1 MSVKNNSIESR
12 EVYAHRGASGTY
24 FENTMKAFYGAIDE
38 GADGIELDVQLSR
51 DGVFFV
57 IHDEDLTRVSGV
69 HKNISEMNAADI
81 EQIRIG
87 KRFLRGMKG
96 SHIPTLT
103 SVVSFAS
110 INSIGL
116 NIELKE
122 TVSRNPERL
131 KDLLDQVA
139 ILDNV
144 HISSFDYSLIRRVW
158 ELEPS
163 METGLLLKKS
173 MLTDNQLSDYPAADA
188 FHFHKRML
196 KEPYLPYWKQT
207 DKKIRVYGVDG
218 NEPYVLNPPEFV
230 NGWITDYPSRFRNTS
245 IDLKKKTRL

>member
-1 MSVKNNSIESR
+1 MSVKNNGVESK

-24 FENTMKAFYGAIDE
+24 FENTMKAFHGAVDD
-38 GADGIELDVQLSR
+38 GADGIELDVQLSK

-57 IHDEDLTRVSGV
+57 IHDEDLNRVSGI
-69 HKNISEMNAADI
+69 HKNISEMDAADI
-81 EQIRIG
+81 EEIRIG
-87 KRFLRGMKG
+87 KRFFRGVKG

-103 SVVSFAS
+103 SVVSFAAM
-110 INSIGL
+110 NSIGL

-122 TVSRNPERL
+122 TVSRNPEKL
-131 KDLLDQVA
+131 SVLLEQLA

-144 HISSFDYSLIRRVW
+144 HISSFDYALIKRVK

-173 MLTDNQLSDYPAADA
+173 MLTDHQLSDYPAADA

-196 KEPYLPYWKQT
+196 KEPYITYWKQT
-207 DKKIRVYGVDG
+207 DKKIRVYGVEG
-218 NEPYVLNPPEFV
+218 NESYVLDPPEFIY
-230 NGWITDYPSRFRNTS
+230 GWITDYPSRFRT
-245 IDLKKKTRL
+245 T